1 MKVLFVCIENSCRS
15 QMAEAFAHIHG
26 KGRIE
31 AHSAGSRPSGEVNP
45 RAIESM
51 QEIGY
56 DLSTHHSKSIN
67 EVPAVDFDYIITMGC
82 GDACPNVPARHRVD
96 WDIPDPKELGPRE
109 FADVRDRIEM
119 KVENLL
125 K

>member
-1 MKVLFVCIENSCRS
+1 
-15 QMAEAFAHIHG
+15 MAEAFARIHG
-26 KGRIE
+26 KDNVE

-51 QEIGY
+51 KEIGY
-56 DLSTHHSKSIN
+56 DLSAHRPTSVDD
-67 EVPAVDFDYIITMGC
+67 VPGGDFDYVITMGC
-82 GDACPNVPARHRVD
+82 GDACPNVPARHRED
-96 WDIPDPKELGPRE
+96 WDIPDPKNMGPRE
-109 FADVRDRIEM
+109 FNDVRDRIEM

>member
-1 MKVLFVCIENSCRS
+1 
-15 QMAEAFAHIHG
+15 MAEAFARIHG

-45 RAIESM
+45 QAIESM
-51 QEIGY
+51 KEIGY
-56 DLSTHHSKSIN
+56 DLSTHRSKSVDDI
-67 EVPAVDFDYIITMGC
+67 PSVDFDYIITMGC
-82 GDACPNVPARHRVD
+82 GDACPNVPARHRED
-96 WDIPDPKELGPRE
+96 WDIPDPKDLGPRE
-109 FADVRDRIEM
+109 FTDVRDKIEM